1 MYHHRSF
8 RHVQITAVGSY
19 LPPKVVTNDE
29 LASMVDTSDQ
39 WIASHTGIR
48 ERRWADEGTTTSELA
63 YQAVLDLLQRHP
75 CQIDGIICA
84 TATPDYPGFP
94 SVASVLAERLQSR
107 GPAVDVVA
115 GCTGFIYALEMGRLM
130 VASALAARVLVIGAE
145 KLSAVLDLEDRNTCV
160 LFGDGAA
167 AALIEASGEE
177 LFLDSYIKSEG
188 GGSGA
193 LTIDPNNKV
202 ITMEG
207 RSVYTFAVRVI
218 AETIDALLERT
229 GLTIGDIDWIVP
241 HQANLRIIAACA
253 KRYEIAE
260 EKFYMNIDRYAN
272 TSAASIP
279 IALAEMEGA
288 GLLKKGQRIMLVGF
302 GAGLTYGGN
311 LLIWR

>member
-1 MYHHRSF
+1 MHHERSF

-29 LASMVDTSDQ
+29 LASMVETSDQ
-39 WIASHTGIR
+39 WITSHTGIR

-63 YQAVLDLLQRHP
+63 YQAVLDLQRRHP

-84 TATPDYPGFP
+84 TATPDHPGFP
-94 SVASVLAERLQSR
+94 SIASILAERLQSR
-107 GPAVDVVA
+107 GPAVDVAA
-115 GCTGFIYALEMGRLM
+115 GCTGFVYALEMGRLM
-130 VASALAARVLVIGAE
+130 VASALATSVLIIGAE

-167 AALIEASGEE
+167 AALIEASSEE

-188 GGSGA
+188 GGSRA
-193 LTIDPNNKV
+193 LTIDPNSGV

-218 AETIDALLERT
+218 AETIDALLARN
-229 GLTIGDIDWIVP
+229 GLSIGDIDWIVP

-279 IALAEMEGA
+279 IALAEMEST